1 MQSEAFNILKG
12 SNELAGP
19 GEVAVDREDA
29 QKSGFGHD
37 HRNEGL
43 EEIRL
48 EVVERHNETHVSG
61 RDHLSA
67 DAENESD
74 AHEIQRTRRSQE
86 CHDRH
91 DDGHMALRHAGQ
103 NADQEAQA
111 CDDDGSGKRS
121 GLEAFDDLTQ
131 NACDVKQLDEKE
143 NAGDVAQ
150 QLPFDGADEDIL
162 DWNGAIGA
170 HQHEDHGGG
179 HHAHGDGCTDA
190 AENHQK
196 EDGRHGQNR
205 KPKVQAIAL

>member
-1 MQSEAFNILKG
+1 
-12 SNELAGP
+12 
-19 GEVAVDREDA
+19 
-29 QKSGFGHD
+29 
-37 HRNEGL
+37 
-43 EEIRL
+43 
-48 EVVERHNETHVSG
+48 
-61 RDHLSA
+61 
-67 DAENESD
+67 
-74 AHEIQRTRRSQE
+74 
-86 CHDRH
+86 
-91 DDGHMALRHAGQ
+91 MALRHAGQ

-111 CDDDGSGKRS
+111 RDDDGSGQRS

-131 NACDVKQLDEKE
+131 NARDVKQLDEEE

-162 DWNGAIGA
+162 DWNGAVGA

-205 KPKVQAIAL
+205 KPEVHAVACEIKVRVFTHVLGAQVFELHRTHEHQPADGKHQSRHPNKVNNHVAHTHAHDRAGKNHARNDGT